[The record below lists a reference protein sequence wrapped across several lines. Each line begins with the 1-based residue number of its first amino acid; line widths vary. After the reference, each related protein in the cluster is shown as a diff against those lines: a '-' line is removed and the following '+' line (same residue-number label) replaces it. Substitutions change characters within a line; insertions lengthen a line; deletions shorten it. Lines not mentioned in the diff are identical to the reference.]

1 MNSADEP
8 DVFSRVLPLPFRL
21 ELQIIIG
28 FWLWGLNLQVFH
40 WANIDIYT
48 LIRLPAR
55 PTEDEPLLHFS
66 VYRLASILTGM
77 WATVM
82 VFYWRIT
89 LGEVDKVLAYD
100 WMPNLLFLAML
111 AVLLVPRWP
120 ALRPVFGSGKPTGLA
135 RLWTGLA
142 RVSLGG
148 IAGPK
153 PEKFGDVLLADVL
166 TSYAKPISEVFV
178 SLCMLLTWTGTTNRP
193 DRTCGHS
200 LIVPLAIAWPFV
212 IRLRQCLK
220 EGQLLNA
227 LKYST
232 AFPVIILSTL
242 APAGVDSW
250 YHTAW

>member
-1 MNSADEP
+1 MGSVEEP
-8 DVFSRVLPLPFRL
+8 DVFSRILPLPFRL
-21 ELQIIIG
+21 ELQLIIG

-48 LIRLPAR
+48 LIRYPVRPAD
-55 PTEDEPLLHFS
+55 DEPLLHYS

-77 WATVM
+77 WTVVIM
-82 VFYWRIT
+82 FYWRLT
-89 LGEVDKVLAYD
+89 AGEAEKVIALD

-111 AVLLVPRWP
+111 AVLIAPRWR
-120 ALRPVFGSGKPTGLA
+120 AFQPVFGNGRATGLT
-135 RLWTGLA
+135 RLWTGLQ

-166 TSYAKPISEVFV
+166 TSYAKPISEIFV
-178 SLCMLLTWTGTTNRP
+178 SVCMLLKLVGTTNRP

-200 LIVPLAIAWPFV
+200 LIVPIAIAWPFV

-242 APAGVDSW
+242 AQAGEESW
-250 YHTAW
+250 YHAAW